1 MYSQSPKTTEYSSN
15 GEWINYGT
23 FEQQNTLRINKKNHC
38 NKNKSAKKKKGKL
51 FQLLEVRIMVTSGG
65 RSRE

>member
-23 FEQQNTLRINKKNHC
+23 FKQRNTLRSNKKNHC

-51 FQLLEVRIMVTSGG
+51 F
-65 RSRE
+65 